1 MSNINA
7 WSKVVEDLHNW
18 SVSSNV
24 PVSTDTI
31 SMIAGGTE
39 MLKVT
44 PDGFY
49 VRGVRVPADEKEAEK
64 VYKGF
69 KQFLVWSELH
79 RT

>member
-1 MSNINA
+1 MSNINT
-7 WSKVVEDLHNW
+7 WSKVVEDLQNW
-18 SVSSNV
+18 SVSSNL
-24 PVSTDTI
+24 PVSDNTI
-31 SMIAGGTE
+31 SMMVSGTE

-49 VRGVRVPADEKEAEK
+49 VRGIRVPADEKEADK
-64 VYKGF
+64 VYKAF